1 MTLRLLTHLQRRT
14 MATKLWKVEMMGT
27 MGWTLYDETSMRLT
41 KEQAKKVLNEAMSD
55 GVKPSYLR
63 AVPDV

>member
-1 MTLRLLTHLQRRT
+1 
-14 MATKLWKVEMMGT
+14 
-27 MGWTLYDETSMRLT
+27 MGWTLYDETSLKLT
-41 KEQAKKVLNEAMSD
+41 KEQARVVLEGAMAD

>member
-1 MTLRLLTHLQRRT
+1 
-14 MATKLWKVEMMGT
+14 MMGT
-27 MGWTLYDETSMRLT
+27 MGWTLYDETSMKLT
-41 KEQAKKVLNEAMSD
+41 KEQAKKVLSEAMSD